1 MVYEVHL
8 SAKAE
13 QDLEEIYQYY
23 VREFS
28 ESSTRKVLASLS
40 TAILTLETFPEGYI
54 DLDARLGRAIF
65 PEGKTRMI
73 PGKQQLIFYLIRG
86 SRVDI
91 LRIRGAR
98 TDYLNNL
105 DNLFK
110 QTLK

>member
-28 ESSTRKVLASLS
+28 ESSARKVLASLS
-40 TAILTLETFPEGYI
+40 TAILTLEIFPEGYI
-54 DLDARLGRAIF
+54 DLDARLGRALF

-73 PGKQQLIFYLIRG
+73 PGKQHLIFYLIRG

-91 LRIRGAR
+91 LRIRGA
-98 TDYLNNL
+98 TPPSSTSLSKL
-105 DNLFK
+105 V
-110 QTLK
+110 